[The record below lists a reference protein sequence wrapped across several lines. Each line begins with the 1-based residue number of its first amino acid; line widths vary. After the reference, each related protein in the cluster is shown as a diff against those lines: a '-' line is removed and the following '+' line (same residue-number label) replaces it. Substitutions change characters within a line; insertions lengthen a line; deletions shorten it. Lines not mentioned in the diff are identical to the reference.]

1 MSQQVNLYNPALA
14 PKVELFSG
22 RSVLLGLLGVLIVGL
37 LGFGVAAFEARRI
50 AAQEAQQAGQLA
62 LLQAEVTQLGQQVA
76 ARRPNPQL
84 QEELTNLEAL
94 LAARNEVMATIQGG
108 TLGDTRGVSEYF
120 RAFSRETTNGLWLT
134 GFSIAGAGS
143 NIVIQGRTLDADLV
157 PSYLRKLRGEA
168 ALRGHGFESLS
179 VFQPPPAVPGADGR
193 KPATANFLEFRLAT
207 LGKEGNIDL
216 RDAAKPGVAR

>member
-1 MSQQVNLYNPALA
+1 VSQQVNLYNPALA
-14 PKVELFSG
+14 PKVEILSG
-22 RSVLLGLLGVLIVGL
+22 RAVLLGLLGVFIVGL
-37 LGFGVAAFEARRI
+37 LGFAAAALEAARV

-62 LLQAEVTQLGQQVA
+62 LLQTELTQLSQQAA
-76 ARRPNPQL
+76 ARHPSPQL
-84 QEELTNLEAL
+84 QEELSNLEVL

-108 TLGDTRGVSEYF
+108 ALGDTRGVSEYF
-120 RAFSRETTNGLWLT
+120 RAFSRETMNGLWLT

-157 PSYLRKLRGEA
+157 PSYLSKLRGEA

-179 VFQPPPAVPGADGR
+179 VFQPPPVAPGADG
-193 KPATANFLEFRLAT
+193 KQPSTANFLEFRLAT
-207 LGKEGNIDL
+207 LGKEGGIDL